1 VRPLLG
7 LERFE
12 QRKIPARLRRAA
24 APRGRLAVP
33 LLVAFTFCILLAV
46 HARWIF
52 THFSSD
58 GYLCD
63 SGWLAYLFE
72 AGDPVLHN
80 PSSIN
85 DRSFYA
91 HHLSPHLFL
100 FAAPFRILRFNG
112 IEIFACHQGL
122 FFGLFFVSLYLI
134 VADARVRPRDR
145 LASVLSVILVGGLS
159 NALFQ
164 AAAYPHDE
172 IAILAVSTLALAAWV
187 SDHRG
192 LFAFCLLWLP
202 LIREDGGFYAA
213 FTCLI
218 CIALEYG
225 PRRSSESRTLRLGAI
240 ALGEVA
246 ASACALLLKAR
257 FFPGFDTFSFNF
269 SGNGWDHVS
278 SGLLADRLQSMLSNP
293 NILPVLVGSVLLA
306 TLDFRYA
313 LGVVLMSP
321 LYLLHLLAVSEA
333 HGHFRLYFG
342 LAWLP
347 PMATWL
353 AVFVNRSK
361 SAAVGTHE
369 AMIIFAF
376 ALAVSAPIHAAF
388 GSKGQFWYVARWAL
402 ERPVVNI
409 SSMQEFAR
417 WVRTNYSGDTADG
430 ATAQRHC
437 ASMGIAALIPNELA
451 PDEVLDPNSDL
462 ATCRTVLLLR
472 RDMHYDMLTERVQA
486 EKFRAAGARY
496 NAELWLRETNLR
508 GTERTAAAR
517 EATRARKVLEGCV
530 NR

>member
-1 VRPLLG
+1 MDLKRLPTIG
-7 LERFE
+7 
-12 QRKIPARLRRAA
+12 ARLLRAA
-24 APRGRLAVP
+24 TSRGRLAIR
-33 LLVAFTFCILLAV
+33 LLVATTFCGLFAV

-72 AGDPVLHN
+72 AGGPLLQN

-85 DRSFYA
+85 NRSFYA

-100 FAAPFRILRFNG
+100 FAAPFRISFGLSG
-112 IEIFACHQGL
+112 IKILACHQGL
-122 FFGLFFVSLYLI
+122 FFALFFISLYLI
-134 VADARVRPRDR
+134 VAEARLQPRDR
-145 LASVLSVILVGGLS
+145 VVSVLSVILIGGLS

-172 IAILAVSTLALAAWV
+172 IAILAMSTLALAAWV
-187 SDHRG
+187 SDRRG

-225 PRRSSESRTLRLGAI
+225 PRRSSELRTIRLAAV

-246 ASACALLLKAR
+246 VSACALFLKAR

-278 SGLLADRLQSMLSNP
+278 SGLLAGRVQSMISNP

-306 TLDFRYA
+306 TLDVRYA

-347 PMATWL
+347 PMAAWL
-353 AVFVNRSK
+353 AVLVNRSR

-369 AMIIFAF
+369 ATIIFAF
-376 ALAVSAPIHAAF
+376 ALAVSAPIHAAL
-388 GSKGQFWYVARWAL
+388 GSKGQFWYVPRWAL
-402 ERPVVNI
+402 ERPVVDI

-417 WVRTNYSGDTADG
+417 WVRTNYSGGATDG
-430 ATAQRHC
+430 ATPQRHC
-437 ASMGIAALIPNELA
+437 ASMGIAALIPNELD
-451 PDEVLDPNSDL
+451 PDEVLDADSDL
-462 ATCRTVLLLR
+462 TMCRTVMLLR
-472 RDMHYDMLTERVQA
+472 RDMHYDMLTDRVKAQN
-486 EKFRAAGARY
+486 FTAAGARY
-496 NAELWLRETNLR
+496 HAELWLRERNLR
-508 GTERTAAAR
+508 PTERTAAAK
-517 EATRARKVLEGCV
+517 ETTRAHRVIEGCV